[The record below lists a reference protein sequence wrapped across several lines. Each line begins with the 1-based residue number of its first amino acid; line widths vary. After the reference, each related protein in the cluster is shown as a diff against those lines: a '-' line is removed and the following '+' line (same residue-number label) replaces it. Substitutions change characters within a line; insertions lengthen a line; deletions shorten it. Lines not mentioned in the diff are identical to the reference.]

1 MSKFRVQYTTTRTVE
16 LESCNVFSA
25 VEKIYK
31 NGIDMIQTTTGL
43 NELHGP
49 NIDKLKIEEIKD

>member
-1 MSKFRVQYTTTRTVE
+1 MSKFKVKYTTTRTVE
-16 LESCNVFSA
+16 LESWNAFSA

-31 NGIDMIQTTTGL
+31 HGIDMIQTTTGL

-49 NIDKLKIEEIKD
+49 NIDKLEIEEIKD

>member
-1 MSKFRVQYTTTRTVE
+1 MSKFRIKYTTTRTVE
-16 LESCNVFSA
+16 LESWNALSA
-25 VEKIYK
+25 VGQIYK
-31 NGIDMIQTTTGL
+31 HGIDMIQTTTGL

>member
-1 MSKFRVQYTTTRTVE
+1 MSKFRIKYTTTRTVE
-16 LESCNVFSA
+16 VESWNVFTA

-31 NGIDMIQTTTGL
+31 HGIDLIQTTTGI

-49 NIDKLKIEEIKD
+49 NIDKLNIEELKD